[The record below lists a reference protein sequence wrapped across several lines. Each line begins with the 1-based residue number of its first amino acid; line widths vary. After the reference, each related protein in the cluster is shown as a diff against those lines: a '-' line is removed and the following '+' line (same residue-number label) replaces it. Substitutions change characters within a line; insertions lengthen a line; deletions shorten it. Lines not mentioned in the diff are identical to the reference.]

1 MLREENRLKNMA
13 KKNVAPLF
21 QILLLNN
28 DQSNDVT
35 VHETEKVNY
44 STVKQHLNNG
54 GSVFITSK
62 PSQKIVTPKKYA
74 HQKYNCARRKIANLL
89 LTNLRNGKPV

>member
-1 MLREENRLKNMA
+1 MKNTA
-13 KKNVAPLF
+13 KKTTAPLF
-21 QILLLNN
+21 QILLLDNN
-28 DQSNDVT
+28 ANSDVT

-62 PSQKIVTPKKYA
+62 HSQKIATPKKRA
-74 HQKYNCARRKIANLL
+74 HQKYNYARRKIGNLL
-89 LTNLRNGKPV
+89 LANLRSSKPV